1 MIGRT
6 SRCTRSRT
14 RSRTRARTRRGA
26 TLIEL
31 LIASVMLVVAI
42 GGLLN
47 TSAEI
52 AEQMGGSRNQLIAA
66 GVAQARLDSLASIS
80 CNALGAGSLASGT
93 GVTRGIRESW
103 TVTRTTYARQISLTL
118 TLPRRSQTFRYST
131 LVPCA

>member
-1 MIGRT
+1 MIART
-6 SRCTRSRT
+6 SRRARS
-14 RSRTRARTRRGA
+14 RTRRGA

-52 AEQMGGSRNQLIAA
+52 AEQMGGSRHQLIAA
-66 GVAQARLDSLASIS
+66 SVAQARLDSLASIS
-80 CNALGAGSLASGT
+80 CNALGAGALSSGT
-93 GVTRGIRESW
+93 GVTRGIAESW

-118 TLPRRSQTFRYST
+118 TLPRRKQTFRYST